1 MLKKIQKGLFYFII
15 LNLFVLTFV
24 SMHFRKENMIL
35 ANRTDNDKISYSSVS
50 DQDIQ
55 QLAIRTV
62 DHVGNN
68 LAKIFTDQ
76 EQKDIFK
83 LIQKIFVDALK
94 GDFQISQKS
103 DLSPSTD
110 LNKDN
115 KVELSELSDIYNQ
128 VMILISNANDQ
139 CMSLTPSLRDEIDL
153 FYRNSFGIA
162 SILVLKSRN
171 IN

>member
-15 LNLFVLTFV
+15 LNLFVLTFF

-35 ANRTDNDKISYSSVS
+35 ANETDNDKISYSSVL

-62 DHVGNN
+62 DHTGNN

-76 EQKDIFK
+76 GQKDIFK
-83 LIQKIFVDALK
+83 LIQKVFVYALK
-94 GDFQISQKS
+94 GDFHISQKS

-139 CMSLTPSLRDEIDL
+139 CMSLIPNLRDEIDL

-162 SILVLKSRN
+162 SILVLK
-171 IN
+171 